1 MKKKIGAAC
10 SVAVAVLAV
19 SNSLLAHHSESMLD
33 KDRLI
38 KLKGTILQHRF
49 LNPHQIFTMKVADAD
64 GRITIWT
71 VQGTPPGAL
80 RDVGWTKDS
89 LKAGDEAEVTVY
101 ANKDGRPGA
110 SWVRILKSDGTG
122 LPLPVFKKRFL
133 AEYLQL
139 HGREL
144 SDEEYEIYKRSVT
157 TGVGAVPDPA
167 KGIKMNTDPTRQD
180 R

>member
-1 MKKKIGAAC
+1 MKKKIGAVC
-10 SVAVAVLAV
+10 SVAVAVLAI
-19 SNSLLAHHSESMLD
+19 SNSLLAHHSEAMLD
-33 KDRLI
+33 KDHLI

-49 LNPHQIFTMKVADAD
+49 VNPHHFFTMRVADAD
-64 GRITIWT
+64 ARVTIWT

-80 RDVGWTKDS
+80 RDVGWNKDS

-110 SWVRILKSDGTG
+110 SWVRILKSDGTE
-122 LPLPVFKKRFL
+122 LPLPGFKKRFL

-139 HGREL
+139 HGLEL
-144 SDEEYEIYKRSVT
+144 SSEEYDLYKRSVT
-157 TGVGAVPDPA
+157 TGPGAVPDPA
-167 KGIKMNTDPTRQD
+167 KGMKMNTDATRQD